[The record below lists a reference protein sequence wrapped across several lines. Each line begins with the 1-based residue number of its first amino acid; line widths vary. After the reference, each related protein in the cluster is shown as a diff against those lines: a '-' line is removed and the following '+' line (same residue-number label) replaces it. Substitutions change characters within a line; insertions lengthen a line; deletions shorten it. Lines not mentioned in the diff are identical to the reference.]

1 MLKSSLLS
9 LFKMPLLRELT
20 VYVYPSTF
28 SRFADKIIQ
37 LFIYFIKKYGAC
49 NLQITFCEYF
59 LLKKNVF

>member
-1 MLKSSLLS
+1 MKKMLKSSLLS

-37 LFIYFIKKYGAC
+37 LYLSTLSRNMEHAIFRSPSANTSY
-49 NLQITFCEYF
+49 
-59 LLKKNVF
+59 